1 MLTKILFT
9 LAVVVIVGLVFRH
22 KQAPKVAAKEAAEVT
37 NSSKQTAIE
46 AKTVI
51 YAILGLIVMLS
62 ALLFVLH
69 WQDEHEIINIRVIDA
84 TWSKN

>member
-22 KQAPKVAAKEAAEVT
+22 KQAPKVAAKEAVEVT
-37 NSSKQTAIE
+37 DSGKQSAVE

-51 YAILGLIVMLS
+51 YAILG
-62 ALLFVLH
+62 ADRRAFCAA
-69 WQDEHEIINIRVIDA
+69 IRTPLA
-84 TWSKN
+84 R